1 MALHKPNETRR
12 LQSLPHMFRGILI
25 VAIVFLLTSSSVF
38 AAKYTKDSLDMIKK
52 RVTKDEAVIID
63 VREEKEWKR
72 GHLKAAKLL
81 SLSDL
86 ERGVNKEN
94 LDELFPKDK
103 VIYLHCAAGARCIN
117 AAEILEQQGYK
128 VMPIKHSYDELLKA
142 GFEQEK

>member
-1 MALHKPNETRR
+1 MTVRVKSTTRLMR
-12 LQSLPHMFRGILI
+12 L
-25 VAIVFLLTSSSVF
+25 VVFLCLVAAASSSAL
-38 AAKYTKDSLDMIKK
+38 AAKYTKDSLDTIRK
-52 RVTKDEAVIID
+52 RVTKEEAVIID

-86 ERGVNKEN
+86 ERGVSKEN
-94 LDELFPKDK
+94 LDKVLPKDK

-128 VMPIKHSYDELLKA
+128 VMPIKPGYDELLKA